1 MRSPAQTININVV
14 HKTKYSCDICNKHC
28 GKKEAL
34 ETHHK
39 LCSIS
44 LYNMLYRLNNN
55 LIPNDVFTNQK
66 YNNHFQQQHNLSQ
79 LNVNSMGVGSLPSP
93 YEMIKEP
100 TVEPVLS
107 VEPVIKQ
114 VKLPRITNIKSLFNN
129 WFNNMA
135 FDIVSSSSEDETNS
149 FLLDLNDNQP
159 VIDEPIID
167 EPITLKPKQKLKVK
181 LSFEDDKIRNYLS
194 KDEIKSIKSKCRN
207 NKYYYIKFENK
218 IYSSTFD
225 YYENLYLHIYYSPDE
240 NIYYVDDTDASNY
253 LKYINRDNPMDL

>member
-1 MRSPAQTININVV
+1 MCSPAQTININVV
-14 HKTKYSCDICNKHC
+14 HKTKYSCDICGKHC

-149 FLLDLNDNQP
+149 FLLDLND
-159 VIDEPIID
+159 DEPVID

-181 LSFEDDKIRNYLS
+181 LSFEDDKIKNYLS
-194 KDEIKSIKSKCRN
+194 KDEIKSIKSICRI
-207 NKYYYIKFENK
+207 NKDFYMKFENRV
-218 IYSSTFD
+218 YSSNFD
-225 YYENLYLHIYYSPDE
+225 YYENLYLHIYYSQDE

-253 LKYINRDNPMDL
+253 LIYINKDNPMDS